1 MYRRS
6 ARQGKSVGH
15 ESRGGEWVAPV
26 TVATKPRVVM
36 GTRIIDIAFTWKLD
50 MDMDVDVDVDE
61 DVNVPTLAPSQ
72 GPATGV
78 LRAPRVDTVHSG
90 NVCVRRRRRLKS
102 HLCLIACRATNER
115 SYIPE

>member
-1 MYRRS
+1 MALAVQEERK
-6 ARQGKSVGH
+6 AEH
-15 ESRGGEWVAPV
+15 EARGGGEGVAPV

-50 MDMDVDVDVDE
+50 MDMDVDVDE

-72 GPATGV
+72 DPCNWG
-78 LRAPRVDTVHSG
+78 APRVDTVHSG